1 MLFYYPIRCKYPNFS
16 YSFYHALWIENDASQ
31 EEIEQAY
38 EKMKENFD
46 NDDCDEWAKAIF
58 GEAELAYRILKNPET
73 RKEYD
78 AFI

>member
-1 MLFYYPIRCKYPNFS
+1 
-16 YSFYHALWIENDASQ
+16 
-31 EEIEQAY
+31 
-38 EKMKENFD
+38 MKENFD